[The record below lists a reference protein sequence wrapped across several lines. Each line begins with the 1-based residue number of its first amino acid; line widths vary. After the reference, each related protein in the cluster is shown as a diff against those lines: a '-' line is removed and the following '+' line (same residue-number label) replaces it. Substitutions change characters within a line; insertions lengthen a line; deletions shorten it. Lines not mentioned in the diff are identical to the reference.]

1 MIFEG
6 SLLLLSE
13 RTSSTA
19 KKKVRDTPTWVQTRI
34 FVPSTTSFKARVS
47 FRQGAKR
54 PWAHVSAKHPVIS
67 GAWLSA
73 FVFPGQ
79 TCARHFLKNISF
91 CFTTIAW
98 NRKSLFSLVR
108 CLSGTH
114 SKMTRVPLLYDDIR
128 SPLQHDK

>member
-47 FRQGAKR
+47 LRQEAKR

-67 GAWLSA
+67 GTWLSA
-73 FVFPGQ
+73 FVLHGQ
-79 TCARHFLKNISF
+79 TCARHFLKIF
-91 CFTTIAW
+91 
-98 NRKSLFSLVR
+98 LFASQR
-108 CLSGTH
+108 
-114 SKMTRVPLLYDDIR
+114 
-128 SPLQHDK
+128 

>member
-67 GAWLSA
+67 GTWLSA

-79 TCARHFLKNISF
+79 TLCTSFFKKYFFLLHNYKLGIESL
-91 CFTTIAW
+91 CF
-98 NRKSLFSLVR
+98 
-108 CLSGTH
+108 H
-114 SKMTRVPLLYDDIR
+114 SCVVFRAPTLK
-128 SPLQHDK
+128 